1 MRRCEIVAFFED
13 CRWRRTLQILYPIPH
28 AQFPNHKMFSTILR
42 WVINRRWLV
51 VLATIIISLWTLYI
65 IPKMPLDV
73 FPPFAPPQVE
83 IQTEAPGLAPE
94 EIESLVT
101 LPIESAINGTPGVT
115 AVRSS
120 SAVGIS
126 VVKVIFDWNTEIYQ
140 ARQLITERLQQA
152 QNKLPVGVKTPQISP
167 TTSPVGTVIT
177 YAFTSETTS
186 LMEVRRLVDWQVT
199 NRLLAVTGVAQVVA
213 YGGEQRQYQ
222 VLVEPAKLKAFNV
235 SLQQVSEAVAAAN
248 VNAPGGYL
256 ITPDKET
263 LIRGVGRIESIADL
277 QQSAIASRQ
286 GTVVRIGD
294 VADVKIGAGIK
305 RGDGSFNGKK
315 AVIVMVNRQPVA
327 DTPTVTKAVEAA
339 MAEVQQALPKD
350 IKVTVTFRQEE
361 YINSSVEN
369 VRSALVEGS
378 IIVTVILIPFLMNW
392 RTLTVVLLDFFLT
405 WLFGLL
411 AMYWLGLGLNTM
423 TLGGL
428 SVAIGTAIDDAI
440 VYAENTYRNLREN
453 TSSPHPRPVMDVIFD
468 GSQEV
473 RDSLIG
479 ATVIGIVVFSPI
491 FTLPGVEGRI
501 FTPMGITYLVVVVIS
516 SLESLLISPALCAIL
531 LPNKKMSAEEPWLP
545 RFCKKIYHFFIELSM
560 RYSAI
565 ILTLAAASMVAA
577 LIILPSFGRVFLPE
591 FQEQTLVNTVLLY
604 PGVSLETTNSA
615 AFAIEDALKDD
626 TRFSYVQVRSGRAPG
641 DADAA
646 GVNLAHIDIGLS
658 EEGMK
663 NRPKT
668 LESLRQEFGKLP
680 GVAPN
685 IGGFISHRMDE
696 VLSGVRSQI
705 AVKVFGPDL
714 NQLRTIGAQV
724 EEQMKT
730 VAGIVDLQLEPQV
743 PVQQIQIK
751 FNRQAAGRYGLKIGS
766 LSEIIETALN
776 GKVVSQ
782 VLEVQQTF
790 DLVVWLQP
798 EARNNLETIEN
809 LLVDTPPLSPPYKG
823 GDETPLS
830 PPYKG
835 GDERGGKIP
844 LAQVATVKYG
854 TGPNTINRENVS
866 RLIVVAA
873 NAKGRDLRSVVNEI
887 QAKVKREVQLPF
899 GYFIQYGG
907 QFEAE
912 QRASQNI
919 MVFSAIAFIV
929 ITVLMY
935 LSVKSIAS
943 TAMIM
948 INLPIGLVGG
958 VISVALTGGII
969 SVASLVGFVTLF
981 GVATRNGLLLV
992 DNYNT
997 KFAEGMP
1004 FKEAIIKGSMER
1016 LNAILMTASTSALG
1030 LAPLV
1035 LEGGPGKEIL
1045 QPLSVVVLGGLFTST
1060 ALTLLVLPALYA
1072 QFSEHLLTESNHP

>member
-1 MRRCEIVAFFED
+1 M
-13 CRWRRTLQILYPIPH
+13 
-28 AQFPNHKMFSTILR
+28 S
-42 WVINRRWLV
+42 
-51 VLATIIISLWTLYI
+51 
-65 IPKMPLDV
+65 LDV

-120 SAVGIS
+120 SAVGLS
-126 VVKVIFDWNTEIYQ
+126 SVKVIFDWGTEIYQ

-152 QNKLPVGVKTPQISP
+152 ESKLPAGVETPQISP
-167 TTSPVGTVIT
+167 TTSPVGLVIT
-177 YAFTSETTS
+177 YAFTSETTP

-213 YGGEQRQYQ
+213 YGGEERQYQ

-235 SLQQVSEAVAAAN
+235 SLQQVAEAAAAAN

-256 ITPDKET
+256 ITPDRET
-263 LIRGVGRIESIADL
+263 LIRGVGRIESLEDL

-286 GTVVRIGD
+286 GTPVRIAD
-294 VADVKIGAGIK
+294 VADVKIGAAIK

-378 IIVTVILIPFLMNW
+378 IIVTIILIPFLMNW
-392 RTLTVVLLDFFLT
+392 RTLAVVLLDFFLT
-405 WLFGLL
+405 WLLALL
-411 AMYWLGLGLNTM
+411 AMNWLGLGLNTM

-453 TSSPHPRPVMDVIFD
+453 TSSLHPRPVMDVIFD

-531 LPNKKMSAEEPWLP
+531 LPNKRMSATEPWLP
-545 RFCKKIYHFFIELSM
+545 RFCKKIYHFFINLSM
-560 RYSAI
+560 RYSRI
-565 ILTLAAASMVAA
+565 ILALAAASMVAT

-591 FQEQTLVNTVLLY
+591 FQEQTLVNTIQLY
-604 PGVSLETTNSA
+604 PGVSLETTDSA

-626 TRFSYVQVRSGRAPG
+626 TRFEYVQVRSGRAPG

-658 EEGMK
+658 EAGMK
-663 NRPKT
+663 NRPQT
-668 LESLRQEFGKLP
+668 LESLRQEFAKLP

-705 AVKVFGPDL
+705 AVKIFGPDL
-714 NQLRTIGAQV
+714 DQLRRIGAQV

-730 VAGIVDLQLEPQV
+730 VEGIVDLQLEPQV
-743 PVQQIQIK
+743 PVPQIQIK
-751 FNRQAAGRYGLKIGS
+751 FNRQAAGRYGLKIGE

-798 EARNNLETIEN
+798 EARNNLETIQN
-809 LLVDTPPLSPPYKG
+809 LLVDTPSG
-823 GDETPLS
+823 N
-830 PPYKG
+830 
-835 GDERGGKIP
+835 KIP

-866 RLIVVAA
+866 RLIVAAA

-887 QAKVKREVQLPF
+887 QAKVKREVELPF

-919 MVFSAIAFIV
+919 MVFSAIAFLV

-958 VISVALTGGII
+958 VIAVALTGGII

-1004 FKEAIIKGSMER
+1004 FKEAIVKGSMER
-1016 LNAILMTASTSALG
+1016 LNAILMTALTSALG

-1072 QFSEHLLTESNHP
+1072 QFGHFLRPQKPQAAAADAKVVNV

>member
-1 MRRCEIVAFFED
+1 M
-13 CRWRRTLQILYPIPH
+13 
-28 AQFPNHKMFSTILR
+28 S
-42 WVINRRWLV
+42 
-51 VLATIIISLWTLYI
+51 
-65 IPKMPLDV
+65 LDV

-120 SAVGIS
+120 SAVGLSSI
-126 VVKVIFDWNTEIYQ
+126 KVIFDWGTEIYQ

-152 QNKLPVGVKTPQISP
+152 ESKLPAGVETPQISP
-167 TTSPVGTVIT
+167 TTSPVGLVIT
-177 YAFTSETTS
+177 YAFTSETTP

-213 YGGEQRQYQ
+213 YGGEERQYQ

-235 SLQQVSEAVAAAN
+235 SLQQVAEAAAAAN

-256 ITPDKET
+256 ITPDRET
-263 LIRGVGRIESIADL
+263 LIRGVGRIESLEDL
-277 QQSAIASRQ
+277 QQSAIASRH
-286 GTVVRIGD
+286 GTPVRIAD
-294 VADVKIGAGIK
+294 VADVKIGAAIK

-378 IIVTVILIPFLMNW
+378 IIVTIILIPFLMNW
-392 RTLTVVLLDFFLT
+392 RTLAVVLLDFFLT
-405 WLFGLL
+405 WLLALL
-411 AMYWLGLGLNTM
+411 AMNWLGLGLNTM

-453 TSSPHPRPVMDVIFD
+453 TSSLHPRPVMDVIFD

-531 LPNKKMSAEEPWLP
+531 LPNKRMSAAEPWLP
-545 RFCKKIYHFFIELSM
+545 RLCKKIYHFLINLSM
-560 RYSAI
+560 RCSRI
-565 ILTLAAASMVAA
+565 ILALAAASMVAA

-591 FQEQTLVNTVLLY
+591 FQEQTLVNTIQLY
-604 PGVSLETTNSA
+604 PGVSLETTDSA

-626 TRFSYVQVRSGRAPG
+626 TRFEYVQVRSGRAPG

-646 GVNLAHIDIGLS
+646 GVNLAHIDIGLT
-658 EEGMK
+658 EAGMK

-668 LESLRQEFGKLP
+668 LESLRQEFARLP

-705 AVKVFGPDL
+705 AVKIFGPDL
-714 NQLRTIGAQV
+714 DQLRSIGAQV

-730 VAGIVDLQLEPQV
+730 VEGIVDLQLEPQV
-743 PVQQIQIK
+743 PVPQIQIK
-751 FNRQAAGRYGLKIGS
+751 FNRQAAGRYGLKIGE

-798 EARNNLETIEN
+798 EARNNLETIQN
-809 LLVDTPPLSPPYKG
+809 LLVDTPSG
-823 GDETPLS
+823 N
-830 PPYKG
+830 
-835 GDERGGKIP
+835 KIP

-866 RLIVVAA
+866 RLIVAAA
-873 NAKGRDLRSVVNEI
+873 NAKNRDLRSVVNEI
-887 QAKVKREVQLPF
+887 QAKVKREVELPF

-919 MVFSAIAFIV
+919 TIFSAIAFLV

-958 VISVALTGGII
+958 VIAVALTGGII

-1016 LNAILMTASTSALG
+1016 LNAILMTALTSALG

-1072 QFSEHLLTESNHP
+1072 QFGKFLSPQKPQTAVEDAKVVNV

>member
-1 MRRCEIVAFFED
+1 
-13 CRWRRTLQILYPIPH
+13 
-28 AQFPNHKMFSTILR
+28 MFSTILR
-42 WVINRRWLV
+42 WVIDRRWLV
-51 VLATIIISLWTLYI
+51 VIATVIITLWTIYV
-65 IPKMPLDV
+65 IPQMQLDV

-120 SAVGIS
+120 SAVGLS
-126 VVKVIFDWNTEIYQ
+126 VVKVIFDWGTDIYQ
-140 ARQLITERLQQA
+140 ARQLVTERLQQA
-152 QNKLPVGVKTPQISP
+152 MSKLPKAVKTPQLSP
-167 TTSPVGTVIT
+167 TTSPVGTILT
-177 YAFTSETTS
+177 YAFTSETTP
-186 LMEVRRLVDWQVT
+186 LMEVRRIVDWQVT
-199 NRLLAVTGVAQVVA
+199 NRLLAVPGVAQVVA
-213 YGGEQRQYQ
+213 YGGDVRQYQ
-222 VLVEPAKLKAFNV
+222 VLVDPAKLKAFDV
-235 SLQQVSEAVAAAN
+235 SLQDVTKAVQAAN
-248 VNAPGGYL
+248 SNAPGGYL

-263 LIRGVGRIESIADL
+263 LIRGVGRIEALEDL
-277 QQSAIASRQ
+277 KYSAITSRQ
-286 GTVVRIGD
+286 GTPVRIAD
-294 VADVKIGAGIK
+294 VADVQIGAAIK
-305 RGDGSFNGKK
+305 RGDGSLNGQK
-315 AVIVMVNRQPVA
+315 AVIVLVNRQPNA
-327 DTPTVTKAVEAA
+327 DTPTVTRAVEAA
-339 MAEVQQALPKD
+339 MKEVQQSLPKD

-378 IIVTVILIPFLMNW
+378 IIVAVILIPFLMNW

-411 AMYWLGLGLNTM
+411 FMYWMGLGLNTM

-453 TSSPHPRPVMDVIFD
+453 KLSLNPRPIMDVIFD
-468 GSQEV
+468 GSNEV

-516 SLESLLISPALCAIL
+516 SLESLLISPALCAII
-531 LPNKKMSAEEPWLP
+531 LPSKRMRAREPWLP
-545 RFCKKIYHFFIELSM
+545 RFAKRVYSLFLNFSM
-560 RYSAI
+560 RHSGI
-565 ILTLAAASMVAA
+565 ILTLASAAMVAA
-577 LIILPSFGRVFLPE
+577 LIILPSFGRSFLPE
-591 FQEQTLVNTVLLY
+591 FQEQTLVNTILLY
-604 PGVSLETTNSA
+604 PGVSLEATNSA
-615 AFAIEDALKDD
+615 GFAIEDALKNNPN
-626 TRFSYVQVRSGRAPG
+626 FNYVQVRSGRAPG
-641 DADAA
+641 DSDAA
-646 GVNLAHIDIGLS
+646 GVNSAHIDMGIS
-658 EEGMK
+658 EAGMK
-663 NRPKT
+663 NRTKT
-668 LESLRQEFGKLP
+668 LELLREEFAKLP
-680 GVAPN
+680 GVVPN

-705 AVKVFGPDL
+705 AVKIFGSDL
-714 NQLRTIGAQV
+714 EKLREIGAKV

-730 VAGIVDLQLEPQV
+730 VEGIVDLQLEPQV
-743 PVQQIQIK
+743 PIQQIQVK
-751 FNRQAAGRYGLKIGS
+751 FDRQAAGRYGLNVGE
-766 LSEIIETALN
+766 LSEIIETSLN
-776 GKVVSQ
+776 GQVVSQ
-782 VLEVQQTF
+782 VLEGQQTF
-790 DLVVWLQP
+790 DLVVWLKP
-798 EARNNLETIEN
+798 EARNNLETIQN
-809 LLVDTPPLSPPYKG
+809 LLVDTPTG
-823 GDETPLS
+823 N
-830 PPYKG
+830 
-835 GDERGGKIP
+835 KIP
-844 LAQVATVKYG
+844 LAQVARVQYG

-866 RLIVVAA
+866 RLIVVSA
-873 NAKGRDLRSVVNEI
+873 NAKGKDLRSVVNEI
-887 QAKVKREVQLPF
+887 QAKVKQNVQVPF

-919 MVFSAIAFIV
+919 LVFSAIAFIF

-958 VISVALTGGII
+958 IVSVALTGGVI

-1004 FKEAIIKGSMER
+1004 AKDAIVKGSMER
-1016 LNAILMTASTSALG
+1016 LNAILMTALTSALG
-1030 LAPLV
+1030 LVPLV
-1035 LEGGPGKEIL
+1035 VEGGAGKEIL
-1045 QPLSVVVLGGLFTST
+1045 QPLSIVVLGGLFTST
-1060 ALTLLVLPALYA
+1060 ALTLLVLPALYS
-1072 QFSEHLLTESNHP
+1072 QFGKLLIPKRNQQEDEVIIRDEIKV

>member
-1 MRRCEIVAFFED
+1 
-13 CRWRRTLQILYPIPH
+13 
-28 AQFPNHKMFSTILR
+28 MFSTILR
-42 WVINRRWLV
+42 WVIKRRWLV
-51 VLATIIISLWTLYI
+51 VVATIIVSLWTFSI
-65 IPKMPLDV
+65 IPQMSLDV

-120 SAVGIS
+120 SAVGLSAI
-126 VVKVIFDWNTEIYQ
+126 KVIFDWGTEIYQ

-152 QNKLPVGVKTPQISP
+152 QSKLPAGVETPQVSP

-199 NRLLAVTGVAQVVA
+199 NRLLAVNGVAQVVA
-213 YGGEQRQYQ
+213 YGGEERQYQ

-235 SLQQVSEAVAAAN
+235 SLQQVAEAAAAAN

-256 ITPDKET
+256 ITPDRET
-263 LIRGVGRIESIADL
+263 LIRGVGRIESVEDL
-277 QQSAIASRQ
+277 QQSAIASRH
-286 GTVVRIGD
+286 GTPVRIGD
-294 VADVKIGAGIK
+294 VADVKIGAAIK

-378 IIVTVILIPFLMNW
+378 IIVTLILIPFLMNW
-392 RTLTVVLLDFFLT
+392 RTLAVVLLDFFLT
-405 WLFGLL
+405 WLLALL

-453 TSSPHPRPVMDVIFD
+453 TSSVHPRPVMDVIFD

-531 LPNKKMSAEEPWLP
+531 LPNKRMSAKEPWLP
-545 RFCKKIYHFFIELSM
+545 RFCKKIYHYLIKLSM
-560 RYSAI
+560 RYSGI
-565 ILTLAAASMVAA
+565 ILALAAASMVAA

-591 FQEQTLVNTVLLY
+591 FQEQTLVNTILLY
-604 PGVSLETTNSA
+604 PGVSLETTDSA

-626 TRFSYVQVRSGRAPG
+626 TRFEYVQVRSGRAPG

-658 EEGMK
+658 EAGMK

-668 LESLRQEFGKLP
+668 LESLRQEFAKLP

-705 AVKVFGPDL
+705 AVKIFGPDL
-714 NQLRTIGAQV
+714 EQLRSIGAQV

-730 VAGIVDLQLEPQV
+730 VEGIVDLQLEPQMPV
-743 PVQQIQIK
+743 PQIQIK
-751 FNRQAAGRYGLKIGS
+751 FNRQAAGRYGLKIGE

-798 EARNNLETIEN
+798 EARNNLETIQN
-809 LLVDTPPLSPPYKG
+809 LLVDTPSG
-823 GDETPLS
+823 N
-830 PPYKG
+830 
-835 GDERGGKIP
+835 KIP

-866 RLIVVAA
+866 RLIVAAA

-919 MVFSAIAFIV
+919 MVFSAIAFLV

-943 TAMIM
+943 TATIM

-958 VISVALTGGII
+958 VIAVALTGGII

-992 DNYNT
+992 DNYNS
-997 KFAEGMP
+997 KFAEGLP
-1004 FKEAIIKGSMER
+1004 FKEAIIQGSMER
-1016 LNAILMTASTSALG
+1016 LNAILMTALTSALG

-1035 LEGGPGKEIL
+1035 FEGGAGKEIL

-1060 ALTLLVLPALYA
+1060 GLTLLVLPALYA
-1072 QFSEHLLTESNHP
+1072 QFGHFLRPQQPQPVVEDGKVVNV

>member
-1 MRRCEIVAFFED
+1 
-13 CRWRRTLQILYPIPH
+13 
-28 AQFPNHKMFSTILR
+28 MFSTILR

-65 IPKMPLDV
+65 IPKMSLDV

-120 SAVGIS
+120 SAVGLSAI
-126 VVKVIFDWNTEIYQ
+126 KVIFDWGTEIYQ

-152 QNKLPVGVKTPQISP
+152 QSKLPTGVETPQISP
-167 TTSPVGTVIT
+167 TTSPVGLVIT
-177 YAFTSETTS
+177 YAFTSETTP

-235 SLQQVSEAVAAAN
+235 SLQQVAEAAKAAN

-263 LIRGVGRIESIADL
+263 LIRGVGRIESVADL

-286 GTVVRIGD
+286 GIAVRIGD
-294 VADVKIGAGIK
+294 VADVKIGAAIK
-305 RGDGSFNGKK
+305 RGNGSFNGKK

-378 IIVTVILIPFLMNW
+378 IIVTIILIPFLMNW

-453 TSSPHPRPVMDVIFD
+453 TASGHPRPVMDVIFD

-516 SLESLLISPALCAIL
+516 SLESLFVSPALCAIL
-531 LPNKKMSAEEPWLP
+531 LPNKRMSAKEPWLP
-545 RFCKKIYHFFIELSM
+545 RFCKKIYHFFIQLSM

-565 ILTLAAASMVAA
+565 VLVLAAASMVAA
-577 LIILPSFGRVFLPE
+577 LVVLPSFGRVFLPE
-591 FQEQTLVNTVLLY
+591 FQEQTLVNTILLY
-604 PGVSLETTNSA
+604 PGVSLETTDSA
-615 AFAIEDALKDD
+615 AFAMEDALKDD
-626 TRFSYVQVRSGRAPG
+626 RRFEYVQVRSGRAPG

-663 NRPKT
+663 NRSKT
-668 LESLRQEFGKLP
+668 LEYLRQEFAKLP

-705 AVKVFGPDL
+705 AVKIFGPDL

-724 EEQMKT
+724 EAQMKT
-730 VAGIVDLQLEPQV
+730 VKGIVDLQLEPQV

-751 FNRQAAGRYGLKIGS
+751 FNRQAAGRYGLKIGE
-766 LSEIIETALN
+766 LSEIIEIALN

-782 VLEVQQTF
+782 VLEAQQTF

-798 EARNNLETIEN
+798 SARNNLETIQN
-809 LLVDTPPLSPPYKG
+809 LLVDTP
-823 GDETPLS
+823 PLS

-844 LAQVATVKYG
+844 LAQVATVTYG

-866 RLIVVAA
+866 RLIVAAA

-919 MVFSAIAFIV
+919 MVFSAIAFLV

-958 VISVALTGGII
+958 VIAVALTGGII

-992 DNYNT
+992 DNYNS

-1004 FKEAIIKGSMER
+1004 FQEAVVKGSMER
-1016 LNAILMTASTSALG
+1016 LNAILMTALTSALG

-1045 QPLSVVVLGGLFTST
+1045 QPLSIVVLGGLFTST

-1072 QFSEHLLTESNHP
+1072 QFGKFLRPQEPEPVAEDEKTGLSAF